1 MFQKSYVRND
11 IIIRYG
17 DLGSEYYVLDKGVV
31 EVIVY
36 KEGTDPNDY
45 DLIKKVAFS
54 KFLSQGV
61 GFGEIALLYNDKRT
75 ATIRAAANCECWV
88 LDGKTFKNI
97 IIKQT
102 LQKRN
107 IKYSFL
113 DKVDLFT
120 NLDRYEKL
128 KLIDGLETKYLN
140 FGDYVF

>member
-1 MFQKSYVRND
+1 M
-11 IIIRYG
+11 
-17 DLGSEYYVLDKGVV
+17 LDKGVV

-36 KEGTDPNDY
+36 KEGSDPNDQE
-45 DLIKKVAFS
+45 LIKKVAFS
-54 KFLSQGV
+54 KFLSNGV

-88 LDGKTFKNI
+88 LDGRTFKNI

-113 DKVDLFT
+113 DRVDLFA
-120 NLDRYEKL
+120 
-128 KLIDGLETKYLN
+128 
-140 FGDYVF
+140 